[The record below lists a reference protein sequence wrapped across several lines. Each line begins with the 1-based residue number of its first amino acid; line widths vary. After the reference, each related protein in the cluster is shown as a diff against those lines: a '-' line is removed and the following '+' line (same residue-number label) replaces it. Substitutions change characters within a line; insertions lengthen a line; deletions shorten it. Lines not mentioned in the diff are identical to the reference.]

1 MDDIYLAVI
10 GCNFRQDDDP
20 QRFEQYIF
28 QALGIYN
35 FLPNCEYQIN
45 LFASNNSIHQKVQEL
60 INLPESKEKNI
71 YLTTMG
77 YQDYPLMWALY
88 YISNPIKEL
97 TNNNKCKIVVL
108 GQRFLPHINQDS
120 LYGYNLYEAVCN
132 SGITLSENIILMVDM
147 AGLWKTDAQN
157 LIDAK
162 FSQPKHAI
170 SDFIVNRGSNE
181 SIQLKSPKIVQS
193 NIWER
198 DFIPVFKT
206 DTFDYLT
213 AYLKTNKTHSYLCLN
228 NQPRYQRY
236 VTNKTIEFLD
246 IKKDALYSFRH
257 FDTLNNHERIKERI
271 AVGCNNDEELQRF
284 FNHIQLNPDADPIIL
299 DGDDK
304 FNQGVKDGVGTYFF
318 QTRGAVLMNPEYL
331 ANTWFSLVTETGFL
345 SEKTFKLIYYC
356 HPFILVGM
364 PEILN
369 SLKELG
375 YKTFDCVFD
384 ESYDDMHLNEEK
396 ILFVSNQVKQYCGA
410 EGRNKFAEK
419 LPEIEKILKY
429 NREVFINKNHF
440 KFWAD
445 L

>member
-236 VTNKTIEFLD
+236 VTNKTI
-246 IKKDALYSFRH
+246 
-257 FDTLNNHERIKERI
+257 
-271 AVGCNNDEELQRF
+271 
-284 FNHIQLNPDADPIIL
+284 
-299 DGDDK
+299 
-304 FNQGVKDGVGTYFF
+304 
-318 QTRGAVLMNPEYL
+318 
-331 ANTWFSLVTETGFL
+331 
-345 SEKTFKLIYYC
+345 
-356 HPFILVGM
+356 
-364 PEILN
+364 
-369 SLKELG
+369 
-375 YKTFDCVFD
+375 
-384 ESYDDMHLNEEK
+384 
-396 ILFVSNQVKQYCGA
+396 
-410 EGRNKFAEK
+410 
-419 LPEIEKILKY
+419 
-429 NREVFINKNHF
+429 
-440 KFWAD
+440 
-445 L
+445 